1 VKERLLR
8 GGVFDLVLSHQ
19 TPDNPDFMKR
29 IFILLAFAVP
39 FLASAQLQSPVP
51 EAGETFVQKVVDGFA
66 DIMNDTG
73 GPGQSYDLT
82 YLYNPDFGAV
92 SSNGSFVSVASTPN
106 GKVFAG
112 SDIAVQADGMYTYY
126 SYGDSYE
133 YHGGVQNNL
142 IVAYNDTEVY
152 FPFPFDIGATSEDT
166 FACEYGTAGITVYR
180 TGTVTAECISSGT
193 LGLPGMVYYEDVY
206 RVQMTEVLVDSTFL
220 GTYEVLVSGDYF
232 FSADYPITLAALLN
246 ISTVDTPITGEP
258 VVTTSAV
265 GIWLDEYVVDTPET
279 EAPSFVMLPNP
290 AGDQVTLVGLQPGAE
305 IVVYGM
311 DGRECKRQ
319 MVRLGMRAELLNVS
333 DLPAGTYVVRCGEG
347 AAQQLVIH
355 R

>member
-1 VKERLLR
+1 MKC
-8 GGVFDLVLSHQ
+8 VFG
-19 TPDNPDFMKR
+19 
-29 IFILLAFAVP
+29 LLALVVP
-39 FLASAQLQSPVP
+39 FLVSAQLQSPAP

-66 DIMNDTG
+66 EITNDTG

-82 YLYNPDFGAV
+82 YLFNPDWGAT

-112 SDIAVQADGMYTYY
+112 SDIALQADGMYTYY

-142 IVAYNDTEVY
+142 IVAYSDTEEY
-152 FPFPFDIGATSEDT
+152 FPFPFAIGATSEDT

-180 TGTVTAECISSGT
+180 TGNVAAECVSSGT
-193 LGLPGMVYYEDVY
+193 LGLPGLVYYEDVY

-220 GTYEVLVSGDYF
+220 GTYEIVITGDYF

-246 ISTVDTPITGEP
+246 VSTVDTPITGEP
-258 VVTTSAV
+258 VITETAV
-265 GIWLDEYVVDTPET
+265 GVWTDEYVVDAPEM
-279 EAPSFVMLPNP
+279 EVPAFAMVPNP
-290 AGDQVTLVGLQPGAE
+290 ARDHVTLVGLQAGE
-305 IVVYGM
+305 DVVVYGM
-311 DGRECKRQ
+311 DGREWKRQ
-319 MVRLGMRAELLNVS
+319 TVRPGLLAELLNVS

-347 AAQQLVIH
+347 AAQQLVIQ